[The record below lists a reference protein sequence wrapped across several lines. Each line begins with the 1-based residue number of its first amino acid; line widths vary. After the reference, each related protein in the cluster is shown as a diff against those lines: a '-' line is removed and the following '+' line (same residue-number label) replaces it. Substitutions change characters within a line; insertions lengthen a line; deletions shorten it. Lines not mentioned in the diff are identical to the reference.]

1 MSQPEPEQNNT
12 STFDRVLLDNSIEDI
27 NQASDELKFT
37 LYILM
42 IETILKLIQV
52 NFAWE
57 LPDGALNDYA
67 NCLLQIDTGLY
78 ELQLGSL
85 GTKYDFKPLR
95 ESIGKAVNRIGAA
108 FVNKAYDRFED
119 IRLCKQML
127 EEAIDIIGGFS
138 FPQS

>member
-12 STFDRVLLDNSIEDI
+12 STFDRVLLDNKIEDF

-37 LYILM
+37 LFILM
-42 IETILKLIQV
+42 IETILKILQE
-52 NFAWE
+52 NFPWD

-67 NCLLQIDTGLY
+67 NCLLRIDTGLY
-78 ELQLGSL
+78 ELQMNPL
-85 GTKYDFKPLR
+85 GTKYDLKPLR

-108 FVNKAYDRFED
+108 FVNKAYDRYED

-127 EEAIDIIGGFS
+127 EEAMDIIGGFS
-138 FPQS
+138 FP